1 MDRDIDDLLQMVHE
15 AHLRE
20 VQADAR
26 LKRDVQVEYERRRD
40 ELKRATSRAAKRA
53 LAAGAT
59 KGRIGLELGTQNYS
73 SIDSVLGYGEVDER
87 TTG

>member
-1 MDRDIDDLLQMVHE
+1 MDREIDDLLEMVHE

-26 LKRDVQVEYERRRD
+26 LKRDLQVEYERKRG
-40 ELKRATSRAAKRA
+40 ELKMATARAARRA

-59 KGRIGLELGTQNYS
+59 KGSIGVQLGTQNYS
-73 SIDSVLGYGEVDER
+73 SIDGVLEHGKADER